1 MMQLFNNPLR
11 LTYKETLKHT
21 IMSTGK
27 RIYRSDDRILG
38 GVCAGLAEY
47 FEFDATWVRILYALL
62 TFCTAF
68 SGCILYIIMW
78 IVIPDKNRLL

>member
-1 MMQLFNNPLR
+1 
-11 LTYKETLKHT
+11 
-21 IMSTGK
+21 MSTGK

-47 FEFDATWVRILYALL
+47 FEFDATWVRILYASL

-68 SGCILYIIMW
+68 SGCLLYIIMW
-78 IVIPDKNRLL
+78 IVIPDKNRVL

>member
-1 MMQLFNNPLR
+1 
-11 LTYKETLKHT
+11 
-21 IMSTGK
+21 MSTGK

-62 TFCTAF
+62 TFCPPFTA
-68 SGCILYIIMW
+68 CTLYIIIW
-78 IVIPDKNRLL
+78 LVIPHMNSLFCNR

>member
-1 MMQLFNNPLR
+1 
-11 LTYKETLKHT
+11 
-21 IMSTGK
+21 MSK
-27 RIYRSDDRILG
+27 KVLMRSSNAMIA

-68 SGCILYIIMW
+68 SGCLLYIIMW
-78 IVIPDKNRLL
+78 IVIPDKNRVL